1 MKLLFAIGVIT
12 GLSVWLLLML
22 LLADSFLELLVG
34 VSLSDIV
41 TDIVEQVKDKMEGA
55 DNEWAK

>member
-1 MKLLFAIGVIT
+1 MKLLIAIGVIT

-22 LLADSFLELLVG
+22 FLADAILELLVG

-41 TDIVEQVKDKMEGA
+41 TDLLEQVKDKMEGA
-55 DNEWAK
+55 DNG